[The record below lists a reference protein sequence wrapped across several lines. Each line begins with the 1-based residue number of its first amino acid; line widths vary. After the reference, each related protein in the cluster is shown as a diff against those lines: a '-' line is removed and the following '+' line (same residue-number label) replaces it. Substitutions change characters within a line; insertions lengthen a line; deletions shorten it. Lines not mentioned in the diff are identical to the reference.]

1 MRIVHQ
7 GQGKWSL
14 GYSKVTVIKKIK
26 KQLIIVFLPIVTVA
40 FMILPVWCIATL
52 ARSGSAMDVA
62 TPLAGR
68 QIKSKV
74 VFSSFFFSVNFFFF
88 SPHNLGIIQRS
99 GIVLLYEPP
108 VRFAFL
114 YVILVVKPTGR
125 LWSVCGRG
133 KTF

>member
-88 SPHNLGIIQRS
+88 SPQFRHNSEVWYRAII
-99 GIVLLYEPP
+99 
-108 VRFAFL
+108 
-114 YVILVVKPTGR
+114 
-125 LWSVCGRG
+125 
-133 KTF
+133 